1 MNLKALYFFTERT
14 NFSKYVDKKRY
25 FFNLNEIMFEIS
37 FLKLVITEQKI
48 LSTNLKKLEF
58 FH

>member
-1 MNLKALYFFTERT
+1 MNLKAL
-14 NFSKYVDKKRY
+14 Y

-37 FLKLVITEQKI
+37 FLKLIITEQKI